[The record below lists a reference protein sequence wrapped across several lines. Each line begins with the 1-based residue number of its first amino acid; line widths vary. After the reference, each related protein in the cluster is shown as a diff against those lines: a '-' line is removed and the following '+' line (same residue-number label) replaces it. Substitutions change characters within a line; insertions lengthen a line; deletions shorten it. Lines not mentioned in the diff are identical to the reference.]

1 MSAQQ
6 TTMLAPTIMFVAM
19 IILLSLLE
27 AVLFAGT
34 KMVEATPMFAT
45 AMMFALLW
53 KTAVF
58 DAADRWGSLAVK
70 VAMTIL
76 GGGGN
81 GSPRQRWQ

>member
-1 MSAQQ
+1 
-6 TTMLAPTIMFVAM
+6 MLAPTIMFVAM
-19 IILLSLLE
+19 IILLSLSE
-27 AVLFAGT
+27 AVLFAGS

-81 GSPRQRWQ
+81 GSPRLRWQ